1 MDRDQ
6 RPNRPVGREME
17 ELPYQYA
24 PMRSCNRCSLNT
36 NYRKCVECTL
46 GPNYRSENPQ
56 TVVSRLYDEVLM
68 RSLDAYRTVT
78 LPEYWTI
85 VCATPLYY
93 NGIYKSAVKFIG
105 DHADEWSCATHPE
118 NFGRSTADLMQRI
131 TAPPNQN
138 YPTNVGGQQTPFQQP
153 VYGQWQ
159 PPVMFQQQS
168 LPFPGFQQ
176 QQQPIRYTNMALQV
190 PPGTLPPE
198 HIAHLQ
204 QSLPSGSYRYD
215 PETKTITPCPWPAGT
230 APKEPQQR
238 QINPLLANLPP
249 LTRKPS
255 VNQQSSLELLRVQPV
270 PVSEPVI
277 ESEPNS
283 GASYSS
289 NTSNASGKTRH
300 KITYNLPNVG
310 KTPDNSFEEGDIMPG
325 KLNAAV
331 KFQRKKAANWN
342 VRATREKPTPY
353 KPDAS
358 VLLMPERQTHPQ
370 RIRRDIDVI
379 RRDLDQYIDRV
390 VSVIGTV
397 NADQRTEIGK
407 AIIDTLDLLHT
418 SLGTICVFAIQL
430 ICIRSICFD
439 KWKCGD
445 MKRRGVMDCVA
456 RWIFPSLRKNS
467 SKSP

>member
-1 MDRDQ
+1 
-6 RPNRPVGREME
+6 ME

-24 PMRSCNRCSLNT
+24 PMRSCNRCSHNT
-36 NYRKCVECTL
+36 NNRKCVECTQ
-46 GPNYRSENPQ
+46 GPNYRSDDPQ
-56 TVVSRLYDEVLM
+56 VVVSRLYDEVLM

-118 NFGRSTADLMQRI
+118 NFGRSTANLMQRI

-138 YPTNVGGQQTPFQQP
+138 YPTNVGGQQTPSQQP
-153 VYGQWQ
+153 AYGQWQ

-168 LPFPGFQQ
+168 LPFSGFQQ

-204 QSLPSGSYRYD
+204 QSLPSGSYQYD
-215 PETKTITPCPWPAGT
+215 LETRMITPCPWPAGT
-230 APKEPQQR
+230 APKESQQR
-238 QINPLLANLPP
+238 QTNPLLANLPP
-249 LTRKPS
+249 LTRNTPAS
-255 VNQQSSLELLRVQPV
+255 QTPYPQQTLQVQP
-270 PVSEPVI
+270 S
-277 ESEPNS
+277 
-283 GASYSS
+283 
-289 NTSNASGKTRH
+289 TSRA
-300 KITYNLPNVG
+300 
-310 KTPDNSFEEGDIMPG
+310 
-325 KLNAAV
+325 
-331 KFQRKKAANWN
+331 KKAANWN
-342 VRATREKPTPY
+342 VRATRDKPVQY

-390 VSVIGTV
+390 ASVIGTV

-407 AIIDTLDLLHT
+407 AITDTLDLLHT
-418 SLGTICVFAIQL
+418 VGYDLRIRNSINMYQIDLFRQMEVWRYETPQRNGLRSALDISQL
-430 ICIRSICFD
+430 KKKLIEISVVDWELISQFKILFTENPEEFLLQFILPD
-439 KWKCGD
+439 TDPAK
-445 MKRRGVMDCVA
+445 
-456 RWIFPSLRKNS
+456 F
-467 SKSP
+467 

>member
-6 RPNRPVGREME
+6 RPNRPVGRGNPRFFAPPVAGNQAYRPIQRFAAPSVQNVQNAEME

-270 PVSEPVI
+270 P
-277 ESEPNS
+277 
-283 GASYSS
+283 
-289 NTSNASGKTRH
+289 
-300 KITYNLPNVG
+300 
-310 KTPDNSFEEGDIMPG
+310 
-325 KLNAAV
+325 
-331 KFQRKKAANWN
+331 RKKAANWN